1 MKQLLHNLNREQSD
15 TLLLLLAALAALLPH
30 TLHLPW
36 WISLAIAVT
45 LGWRAVLT
53 YAGWRLPPIWLLLP
67 VALAAMAGVHAQ
79 FHTWLGRDTGVAM
92 LTLLLGFKMLE
103 MRARRDV
110 MVVIFLCYFVLLS
123 NYFYSQSMLMALH
136 SILALAL
143 MLSAQLSFQYGAYQ
157 PPLRQRLALVG
168 RLLLYGAPLALLL
181 FLGFPR
187 ISGPLWGLPG
197 DAHTGSSGL
206 SDSMAPGS
214 ISTLARSDALAF
226 RVQFQGPHPSP
237 SQLYWRTIVLGDYD
251 GRSWTR
257 VHPGRGLHRA
267 DLDIR
272 VRNPAL
278 AYELTLEVQ
287 QQPYL
292 PALELSGPQLE
303 LDNYRV
309 VDTDEMEFVTTRT
322 PGERLRYRSRAW
334 LTYRLQAEA
343 SRATLQRW
351 LELPDGY
358 NPRTLAL
365 AAQLSADH
373 AAAPMLVERL
383 LQRLRTSGYR
393 YTLEPALL
401 GRHAVDEFL
410 FDSKAGFCEHFA
422 GAFVFTLRAMGVPA
436 RVVTGYQGG
445 EFNPVDGVL
454 SVRQADAH
462 AWAEFWQ
469 AGVGWQRV
477 DPTAAVAPQRIAGAA
492 DLATGQRSGTELLQ
506 TLSGEAASLLTSLR
520 FQFAALNNQW
530 NQWVLDYTP
539 QRQQALLDSTL
550 ASSAQASNLWPYG
563 AGALGVA
570 MLLCGLAWLR
580 RRRPRDPLTQLYA
593 QFCRQ
598 QAHRG
603 FARAPHEGPL
613 AYAQRLRLRPTS
625 AAQQAALQEFLML
638 YSRLR
643 YGADS
648 PESRTAS
655 LAMLRKLL
663 VLCR

>member
-1 MKQLLHNLNREQSD
+1 
-15 TLLLLLAALAALLPH
+15 
-30 TLHLPW
+30 
-36 WISLAIAVT
+36 
-45 LGWRAVLT
+45 
-53 YAGWRLPPIWLLLP
+53 
-67 VALAAMAGVHAQ
+67 
-79 FHTWLGRDTGVAM
+79 M

-136 SILALAL
+136 SILTLAL

-292 PALELSGPQLE
+292 PALELSGPQLQ

-383 LQRLRTSGYR
+383 LQRCSAPAAIATRWNRPCWAATPSMNSCSIAKPASANTS
-393 YTLEPALL
+393 PAPSCSRCAPWACRRAWSPAIRAANSIRSMACSCARPMPTPGPNS
-401 GRHAVDEFL
+401 GRPA
-410 FDSKAGFCEHFA
+410 SAG
-422 GAFVFTLRAMGVPA
+422 
-436 RVVTGYQGG
+436 
-445 EFNPVDGVL
+445 
-454 SVRQADAH
+454 S
-462 AWAEFWQ
+462 
-469 AGVGWQRV
+469 
-477 DPTAAVAPQRIAGAA
+477 
-492 DLATGQRSGTELLQ
+492 
-506 TLSGEAASLLTSLR
+506 AS
-520 FQFAALNNQW
+520 
-530 NQWVLDYTP
+530 TP
-539 QRQQALLDSTL
+539 R
-550 ASSAQASNLWPYG
+550 
-563 AGALGVA
+563 
-570 MLLCGLAWLR
+570 
-580 RRRPRDPLTQLYA
+580 
-593 QFCRQ
+593 
-598 QAHRG
+598 
-603 FARAPHEGPL
+603 
-613 AYAQRLRLRPTS
+613 QRLRRSASPAQPIWPRAS
-625 AAQQAALQEFLML
+625 AAAP
-638 YSRLR
+638 SCCK
-643 YGADS
+643 
-648 PESRTAS
+648 P
-655 LAMLRKLL
+655 
-663 VLCR
+663 